1 MKIKSGYL
9 VHEVAGNFV
18 VIKIGQEAVNFNGL
32 ITLSESA
39 KMLWDLLNRSEG
51 ASLDELVNKLL
62 EEYEIDEETA
72 KNDTIEFIESLK
84 VNNILE

>member
-1 MKIKSGYL
+1 MKIKTGYL

-51 ASLDELVNKLL
+51 ATIEELVNKLVS
-62 EEYEIDEETA
+62 EYEIDEETA
-72 KNDTIEFIESLK
+72 KNDTLEFVQSLK
-84 VNNILE
+84 DNNILE

>member
-1 MKIKSGYL
+1 MKIKEGFL

-39 KMLWDLLNRSEG
+39 KMLWDILKDG
-51 ASLDELVNKLL
+51 AEVKDLVNKLL
-62 EEYEIDEETA
+62 SEYDIDEETA
-72 KNDTIEFIESLK
+72 TNDTLEFIESLK
-84 VNNILE
+84 KNNILE

>member
-1 MKIKSGYL
+1 MKIKAGYL

-39 KMLWDLLNRSEG
+39 KMLWDLLNRPTG
-51 ASLDELVNKLL
+51 AEVDELVNKLL
-62 EEYEIDEETA
+62 DEYEIDEETA
-72 KNDTIEFIESLK
+72 RVDVLEFIDSLK
-84 VNNILE
+84 KNNIVE

>member
-1 MKIKSGYL
+1 MKIKTGYL

-51 ASLDELVNKLL
+51 ATIEELVNKLVS
-62 EEYEIDEETA
+62 EYEIDEETA
-72 KNDTIEFIESLK
+72 KNDTLEFIQSLK
-84 VNNILE
+84 DNNILE

>member
-1 MKIKSGYL
+1 MKIKNGYL

-39 KMLWDLLNRSEG
+39 KMLWDLLNRENG
-51 ASLDELVNKLL
+51 ATVEELVDKLL
-62 EEYEIDEETA
+62 EEYEIDKETA
-72 KNDTIEFIESLK
+72 SKDVLEFVDSLK
-84 VNNILE
+84 ANNILD

>member
-9 VHEVAGNFV
+9 VHEVAGNYV

-32 ITLSESA
+32 ITISESA
-39 KMLWDLLNRSEG
+39 KELWDLLNRPNG
-51 ASLDELVNKLL
+51 AELDELVNKLL

-72 KNDTIEFIESLK
+72 KKDTLEFIESLK
-84 VNNILE
+84 ANNILE

>member
-1 MKIKSGYL
+1 MKIKKGYL

-39 KMLWDLLNRSEG
+39 KLLWDLLSREEG
-51 ASLDELVNKLL
+51 ATNSELVNKLL

-72 KNDTIEFIESLK
+72 SKDVLEFVDSLK
-84 VNNILE
+84 KNEILE